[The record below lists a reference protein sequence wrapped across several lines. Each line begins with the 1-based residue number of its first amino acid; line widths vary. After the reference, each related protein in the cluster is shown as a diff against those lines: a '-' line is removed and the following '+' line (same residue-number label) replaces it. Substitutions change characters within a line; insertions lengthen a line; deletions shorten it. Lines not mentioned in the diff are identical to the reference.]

1 MQILLAMTMYQMIVS
16 GKLLSYSS
24 SVPIIGQQTYML
36 KYPILEFHSRQWRK
50 VFMCFSVIVE
60 NRQFYAMINAKTC
73 CLYTLLTA
81 MDRKKNAQIV
91 KKAMLTTP
99 TCG

>member
-1 MQILLAMTMYQMIVS
+1 
-16 GKLLSYSS
+16 
-24 SVPIIGQQTYML
+24 
-36 KYPILEFHSRQWRK
+36 
-50 VFMCFSVIVE
+50 MCFSVIVE